1 MGSGEGAVAAPVEH
15 EVQSTQKTD
24 QIPPN
29 QDVPDHFIYLSL
41 WPIYL
46 SMCSFSHIYSREFD
60 FQKYCKSQSDNKMLP
75 ESQMSGSRNHL
86 EGGCYIIAQC
96 ASARSVP
103 TLRSRTTFPI

>member
-46 SMCSFSHIYSREFD
+46 LMCSLSRIYSREFD
-60 FQKYCKSQSDNKMLP
+60 FQNTVNAGVIKKKDA
-75 ESQMSGSRNHL
+75 SGIPNVGIPQPS
-86 EGGCYIIAQC
+86 
-96 ASARSVP
+96 
-103 TLRSRTTFPI
+103 

>member
-60 FQKYCKSQSDNKMLP
+60 FQNTVSPRVIIRCF
-75 ESQMSGSRNHL
+75 RNPK
-86 EGGCYIIAQC
+86 CWDPATI
-96 ASARSVP
+96 
-103 TLRSRTTFPI
+103 LRGVVIL